1 MAIFEIIVE
10 SVSELWRPRAII
22 RESVTHM
29 DWRNMSILENNVET
43 TLMYP
48 NLEKRR
54 FSAIAARLSWRVV
67 ESDFVML
74 VIQLNEST
82 CSLALASRFGLSA
95 LPFEPWPVLC
105 LLPTAPLWVIT
116 RLTALASSWTI
127 QHEMVVYGS
136 SSSMVICRNIC
147 PAHHRE
153 ICPPDA
159 ENRCQVLH
167 LLWFSQ
173 WLNKTQ

>member
-105 LLPTAPLWVIT
+105 LLPTAPL
-116 RLTALASSWTI
+116 
-127 QHEMVVYGS
+127 
-136 SSSMVICRNIC
+136 
-147 PAHHRE
+147 
-153 ICPPDA
+153 
-159 ENRCQVLH
+159 
-167 LLWFSQ
+167 
-173 WLNKTQ
+173 

>member
-74 VIQLNEST
+74 VIQLNASK
-82 CSLALASRFGLSA
+82 CSLARSSVLANHGDSLRHCGVSFQDR
-95 LPFEPWPVLC
+95 P
-105 LLPTAPLWVIT
+105 
-116 RLTALASSWTI
+116 
-127 QHEMVVYGS
+127 
-136 SSSMVICRNIC
+136 
-147 PAHHRE
+147 
-153 ICPPDA
+153 
-159 ENRCQVLH
+159 
-167 LLWFSQ
+167 Q
-173 WLNKTQ
+173 WRAR